1 MSNLLTSL
9 STTANSLRAFE
20 RAISTVQNNVN
31 NVSTQGYAKQR
42 LLLDSQPFL
51 PDRGLAGGVRAGAL
65 LSSRDLLAE
74 REVQLQNNRLGYYEQ
89 RSRQLREV
97 EANFGLEAN
106 EGIQGAMNRL
116 FTSFAAWSN
125 NVNNL
130 GLRTDVMDRAAGLA
144 DAFNDLSA
152 RLTIRRAVLNDQIQK
167 ATSEINALGERLQNL
182 NQAIRTDASPN
193 NDAGV
198 EAQLQ
203 NTLEKLSELV
213 NFQAIQEADGSF
225 TVLLGGQVPLVIGGQ
240 RFALPAPDF
249 SDPATVTIAAGGR
262 DITGLLTSGKLGA
275 LLEVRN
281 VDLPGYM
288 VRLDALAA
296 NFADGD
302 LVANPSATGNGA
314 NTILRQ
320 GYYYDFA
327 TDPPT
332 LMQGQP
338 LFTFQA
344 GLENTAGGLQLN
356 PNLRPEMLAPMRGDP
371 PGADPSLVAVT
382 VTSVNG
388 VALELA
394 GMGTARDPRNPNDL
408 SFIEEFS
415 QLVGKVGR
423 DTADALIVLDVQE
436 QITVQALLFRD
447 ELSKVNLDEEAAFL
461 IAYQRAF
468 EANSQMLRT
477 LMDLTDATLR
487 IMR

>member
-31 NVSTQGYAKQR
+31 NVSTEGYAKQR
-42 LLLDSQPFL
+42 LLLDAQPFL
-51 PDRGLAGGVRAGAL
+51 PDRGLAGGVRAGAM

-74 REVQLQNNRLGYYEQ
+74 REVQLQQNRLSYYEN

-130 GLRTDVMDRAAGLA
+130 GLRTDVLERAAGLA
-144 DAFNDLSA
+144 DSFNDMSA

-167 ATSEINALGERLQNL
+167 ATTEINALGERLQNL
-182 NQAIRTDASPN
+182 NQAIRTDTSPN
-193 NDAGV
+193 NDAGI

-213 NFQAIQEADGSF
+213 NFQAVQEDDGSV
-225 TVLLGGQVPLVIGGQ
+225 TVLLGGQVPLVIGSQ
-240 RFALPAPDF
+240 RFVVPDPDF
-249 SDPATVTIAAGGR
+249 SNPAQVSISVGGR
-262 DITGLLTSGKLGA
+262 DITGLLSSGKLGA

-288 VRLDALAA
+288 QRLDTLAA

-302 LVANPSATGNGA
+302 LSVDPNATGNGA

-320 GYYYDFA
+320 GYYYDFS
-327 TDPPT
+327 TEPPT

-344 GLENTAGGLQLN
+344 GLEATAGGLQVN
-356 PNLRPEMLAPMRGDP
+356 PNLTPEMLAPLRGDP
-371 PGADPSLVAVT
+371 PGADPALVAVT

-388 VALELA
+388 VALDLA
-394 GMGTARDPRNPNDL
+394 GLGTARDPRNPNDL
-408 SFIEEFS
+408 SFVEEYAQF
-415 QLVGKVGR
+415 VGKVGR

-436 QITVQALLFRD
+436 QITVQAMLFRD
-447 ELSKVNLDEEAAFL
+447 EMSKVNLDEEAAFL
-461 IAYQRAF
+461 ISYQRAF
-468 EANSQMLRT
+468 EANSQMLRV
-477 LMDLTDATLR
+477 LMELTDTTLQ